1 MQGFELIFMA
11 PRSHRHKRQMTLDA
25 IVDLAKTHGIY
36 RYTRRMD
43 SESIGNGGHR
53 HSAHF
58 FELTDEPE
66 ELMFIV
72 DGDQADEL
80 LAAVQEQNIKIFCV
94 RRGIEFYHFGTD

>member
-11 PRSHRHKRQMTLDA
+11 PRSYRHKGEMSLDA

-43 SESIGNGGHR
+43 SESVGTDKHR

-72 DGDQADEL
+72 DDDLADEL
-80 LAAVQEQNIKIFCV
+80 LEAVHEQNIKVFCF
-94 RRGIEFYHFGTD
+94 RRAVEFFHLGSD